1 MLKNFYVSILCLLA
15 LSLPGW
21 AQTIPAQPPAAPPDI
36 APSLEFVANKG
47 QWPAAVRYA
56 AAVPGGHLCLEPG
69 GLRYILLQPLAHP
82 PAKAV
87 ASPVRAAS
95 SAKAKAA
102 AAPPSDAGPAGTGP
116 VQGHQLRI
124 QFVGA
129 DASTALVPA
138 QATGEVRN
146 YLHGSDPSQW
156 ASAVPSYRQVRYQA
170 PWPGIAARF
179 YENETQHLEYDFE
192 LAAGA
197 EASRVQLRY
206 QGASSL
212 TLSADGQLHVGTSVG
227 ELTELA
233 PHAYQLDP
241 ATGQRQA
248 VACRYRLRPERAQVS
263 FELGAY
269 DHGRPLVI
277 DPTVVFSTYSGAKGS
292 NWGFTAT
299 YDAAGNMYSGG
310 IVLDDL
316 YALPSYPTTP
326 GAFQTTFAAVIDIA
340 LIKYNTGVN
349 GAAARVWATYLGGNR
364 ADFPSSLVVNAQN
377 ELIVLGSTSSTNYPT
392 TSGALQ
398 RGFAGGSSVSPFGDA
413 PGSIYQVSNGTDI
426 VVTRLSA
433 DGGSLAASTYLGGS
447 GNDGIAAYNPSLA
460 ARQLPQNY
468 GDALRG
474 DVLTDAQGNIYVASV
489 SGSVNFPVTAA
500 SFGRNY
506 EGGTCDAVVCKLPPA
521 LDRLTWSGFL
531 GGSAADA
538 AYSIQLDP
546 SGNAYVGGGTLSTNL
561 TGTAGG
567 YQTSARGNVD
577 GFVARIAANGSAV
590 QRATYLGTSSYDQA
604 FFVQLGADGGV
615 YVLGQTLGQWPVSTG
630 VYSNPGSRQFIQKLS
645 PDLDK
650 SLLSTVFGSGRSTID
665 ISPTA
670 FLVDQCDRIYA
681 CGWGGDV
688 NGHANPI
695 YTYPGYINQ
704 NGYTHGMP
712 TTPNAVRT
720 TTDTPG
726 AGSDFYLAQ
735 FAPGLAS
742 LSYATFY
749 GDPTFASEGD
759 HVDGGTSRFDPRG
772 VVYAAA
778 CSCFNRNGF
787 PVPPGAYTY
796 APVNGAVSYPAY
808 ATYLCNNA
816 AFKLNFEPTSATVG
830 NDQAVC
836 VNSPAL
842 ALSGQPSGG
851 IWTGPGVSGS
861 VAAGFVFTPSL
872 ALAGTQVLTY
882 TVPGATVAC
891 TASARLTITVDN
903 PKPATATAQA
913 PVCAG
918 SGPVALTGG
927 SPAGGTWTG
936 PGVSGSVAA
945 GFVFT
950 PSPALVGTQVLTYT
964 VTSSAACGGGT
975 SRATV
980 TIVVLTAP
988 TVVLPPD
995 TVLCPGRPQPFRLR
1009 ATPAGGVWSGPGVSA
1024 GNIFTPPALPGTIVL
1039 TYTVNAGTACPV
1051 VATRRVTLLA
1061 QPVLAPVLVPGACV
1075 PSNVAPLV
1083 VHFNQPPGGLPA
1095 DAVLTWYFGDDSTAV
1110 TGSDVT
1116 HTYLRAGTFRP
1127 RVTLSYNQN
1136 RCGQT
1141 LALPPVVVLGMLIPN
1156 VFTPNSDQQ
1165 NDFFAPRI
1173 GGCPP
1178 RLQVFSR
1185 WGQQVYENAA
1195 YQNTWDG
1202 AGLAPGIYYYLLTP
1216 PDGSPAVKGWVE
1228 LVR

>member
-1 MLKNFYVSILCLLA
+1 MPKNFYATIVLLLA
-15 LSLPGW
+15 VNWSGW
-21 AQTIPAQPPAAPPDI
+21 AQNSPVPQPGAPPDT

-69 GLRYILLQPLAHP
+69 GLRYILLQPIEHP
-82 PAKAV
+82 QTKAAASSARAASASAQAKAV
-87 ASPVRAAS
+87 AG
-95 SAKAKAA
+95 
-102 AAPPSDAGPAGTGP
+102 PPNDAVAAGPI
-116 VQGHQLRI
+116 QGHQLRVR
-124 QFVGA
+124 FVGA
-129 DASTALVPA
+129 NASTPLEPA
-138 QATGEVRN
+138 RATSEVRN
-146 YLHGSDPSQW
+146 YLHGNDPSQW
-156 ASAVPSYRQVRYQA
+156 ARAVPSYQQVRYQA

-197 EASRVQLRY
+197 DANRVQLRY
-206 QGASSL
+206 EGASSL
-212 TLSADGQLHVGTSVG
+212 TLSDDGQLHVGTTVG
-227 ELTELA
+227 ALTELA

-241 ATGQRQA
+241 TTGQHQP
-248 VACRYRLRPERAQVS
+248 VACHYRLRAEESQVS

-269 DHGRPLVI
+269 DHRRPLVI

-310 IVLDDL
+310 IVLDDMF
-316 YALPSYPTTP
+316 ALPSYPTTS
-326 GAFQTTFAAVIDIA
+326 GAFQTSFAAVIDIA

-349 GAAARVWATYLGGNR
+349 GAASRVWATYLGGNR

-377 ELIVLGSTSSTNYPT
+377 ELIVLGSTSSTTYPT
-392 TSGALQ
+392 TSGAVQ
-398 RGFAGGSSVSPFGDA
+398 RSFAGGSSVDPFGDA
-413 PGSIYQVSNGTDI
+413 PANIYRVSNGTDI

-447 GNDGIAAYNPSLA
+447 GNDGIAAYSPASS

-489 SGSVNFPVTAA
+489 SGSVGFPVTAG
-500 SFGRNY
+500 FGRNY
-506 EGGTCDAVVCKLPPA
+506 EGGTCDAVVVKLPPA
-521 LDRLTWSGFL
+521 LNRLTWSGFL

-561 TGTAGG
+561 TGTSGG
-567 YQTSARGNVD
+567 YQARALGNVD
-577 GFVARIAANGSAV
+577 GFVARIAADGSAV
-590 QRATYLGTSSYDQA
+590 QRATYLGTAAYDQA
-604 FFVQLGADGGV
+604 FFVQLGSDGGV
-615 YVLGQTLGQWPVSTG
+615 YVLGQTLGEWPVSPG

-688 NGHANPI
+688 NGHAEPI
-695 YTYPGYINQ
+695 YTYPGFINQ

-720 TTDTPG
+720 TPDTPG

-778 CSCFNRNGF
+778 CSCFNRAGF

-796 APVNGAVSYPAY
+796 APINGAVSYPTY
-808 ATYLCNNA
+808 GIYLCNNA

-836 VNSPAL
+836 VNSPAV

-851 IWTGPGVSGS
+851 IWAGPGVSGS
-861 VAAGFVFTPSL
+861 AATGFIFTPSP
-872 ALAGTQVLTY
+872 ALVGAQVLTY
-882 TVPGATVAC
+882 TVPGATSAC
-891 TASARLTITVDN
+891 TASAKLTITVDT
-903 PKPATATAQA
+903 PVPASAKAQA
-913 PVCAG
+913 SVCAG

-927 SPAGGTWTG
+927 SPAGGVWSG

-945 GFVFT
+945 GFFFT
-950 PSPALVGTQVLTYT
+950 PTLALVGPQQLTYT
-964 VTSSAACGGGT
+964 VTSSSACGGGT

-980 TIVVLTAP
+980 SIEVLTAP
-988 TVVLPPD
+988 TVVLPAD
-995 TVLCPGRPQPFRLR
+995 TVLCPGSKQAFRLR
-1009 ATPAGGVWSGPGVSA
+1009 ALPAGGVWSGPGVSA
-1024 GNIFTPPALPGTIVL
+1024 GNIFTPPAVPGTTVL
-1039 TYTVNAGTACPV
+1039 TYTVNASSACPV
-1051 VATRRVTLLA
+1051 VATRRITLLA
-1061 QPVLAPVLVPGACV
+1061 QPVLAPVLVPGTCV
-1075 PSNVAPLV
+1075 PTTVAPLV
-1083 VHFNQPPGGLPA
+1083 VHFNQPANGLPP

-1110 TGSDVT
+1110 TGLDVT
-1116 HTYLRAGTFRP
+1116 HTYLRAGTFHP
-1127 RVTLSYNQN
+1127 RVVLSYNQN

-1141 LALPPVVVLGMLIPN
+1141 LGLPPVEVLGMLIPN

-1202 AGLAPGIYYYLLTP
+1202 TGLAPGIYYYLITP

>member
-1 MLKNFYVSILCLLA
+1 MSKNFYAPILGLLA
-15 LSLPGW
+15 LSLASQ
-21 AQTIPAQPPAAPPDI
+21 AQTAPASLPRFAAAPPDTER
-36 APSLEFVANKG
+36 SLEFVANKG

-69 GLRYILLQPLAHP
+69 GLRYVLLQPIEHP
-82 PAKAV
+82 NT
-87 ASPVRAAS
+87 RAAAS
-95 SAKAKAA
+95 RRPAALASAQANA
-102 AAPPSDAGPAGTGP
+102 AAPPTDGAGPIS
-116 VQGHQLRI
+116 GHQLRVR
-124 QFVGA
+124 FVGA
-129 DASTALVPA
+129 DEATPLEPAL
-138 QATGEVRN
+138 ATGEVRN
-146 YLHGSDPSQW
+146 YLHGSDPAHW

-192 LAAGA
+192 VAAGA
-197 EASRVQLRY
+197 DAGRVQLRY
-206 QGASSL
+206 EGASSL
-212 TLSADGQLHVGTSVG
+212 TLSQDGQLHVGTTVG

-241 ATGQRQA
+241 ATGQRQT
-248 VACRYRLRPERAQVS
+248 VACRYRLHPEEAQVS

-277 DPTVVFSTYSGAKGS
+277 DPTVIFSTYSGARGS

-316 YALPSYPTTP
+316 NALPSFPTTP

-340 LIKYNTGVN
+340 LLKYNTSVN
-349 GAAARVWATYLGGNR
+349 GAASRVWATYLGGNR

-392 TSGALQ
+392 TSGAVQ
-398 RGFAGGSSVSPFGDA
+398 RGFAGGSVVYPFGYA
-413 PGSIYQVSNGTDI
+413 PGTVYAVNDGTDI

-433 DGGSLAASTYLGGS
+433 DGGTLAASTYLGGI
-447 GNDGIAAYNPSLA
+447 GNDGMAAYNPLLN

-489 SGSVNFPVTAA
+489 SGSVGFPVTA
-500 SFGRNY
+500 SGFGRNY
-506 EGGTCDAVVCKLPPA
+506 AGGTCDAVVVKLPPA
-521 LDRLTWSGFL
+521 LNRLTWSGFL

-538 AYSIQLDP
+538 AYSVQLDP
-546 SGNAYVGGGTLSTNL
+546 SGNVYVGGGTLSANL
-561 TGTAGG
+561 PGTTGG
-567 YQTSARGNVD
+567 YQASAQGNVD
-577 GFVARIAANGSAV
+577 GFVARIAADGSAV
-590 QRATYLGTSSYDQA
+590 QRATYLGTSAYDQA

-615 YVLGQTLGQWPVSTG
+615 YVLGQTLGQWPVSPG
-630 VYSNPGSRQFIQKLS
+630 VYSNAGSRQFIQKLS

-650 SLLSTVFGSGRSTID
+650 RLLSTVFGSGRPTLD

-681 CGWGGDV
+681 CGWGGEV
-688 NGHANPI
+688 NGFITPI
-695 YTYPGYINQ
+695 YQYSGFVNQ
-704 NGYTHGMP
+704 NGYTHGLP

-720 TTDTPG
+720 TPDNPA

-742 LSYATFY
+742 LSYATYY
-749 GDPTFASEGD
+749 GDPTLGSEGD

-778 CSCFNRNGF
+778 CSCFNHAGF

-796 APVNGAVSYPAY
+796 APANGALGFGGN
-808 ATYLCNNA
+808 YLCNNA

-830 NDQAVC
+830 NDQTVC
-836 VNSPAL
+836 VNSSPV
-842 ALSGQPSGG
+842 ALSGQPGG
-851 IWTGPGVSGS
+851 GTWTGPGVSGS
-861 VAAGFVFTPSL
+861 VATGFIFTPSP
-872 ALAGTQVLTY
+872 ALAGAQVLTY
-882 TVPGATVAC
+882 TVPGATAAC
-891 TASARLTITVDN
+891 SASARLTITVDN
-903 PKPATATAQA
+903 PVLATATAQA

-927 SPAGGTWTG
+927 SPAGGVWSG

-950 PSPALVGTQVLTYT
+950 PTLALVGPQQLTYT

-988 TVVLPPD
+988 AVVLPPD
-995 TVLCPGRPQPFRLR
+995 TVLCPGRTQAFRLR
-1009 ATPAGGVWSGPGVSA
+1009 ATPAGGVWSGQGVSA
-1024 GNIFTPPALPGTIVL
+1024 GNLFTPPALPGTSVL
-1039 TYTVNAGTACPV
+1039 TYTVNPGTACPV
-1051 VATRRVTLLA
+1051 VATRRITLLA
-1061 QPVLAPVLVPGACV
+1061 QPVLAPVLVPGPCV

-1083 VHFNQPPGGLPA
+1083 VHFNQPAAGLPS

-1110 TGSDVT
+1110 TGLDVT
-1116 HTYLRAGTFRP
+1116 HTYRRAGTFRP
-1127 RVTLSYNQN
+1127 RVVLSYNQS
-1136 RCGQT
+1136 RCGQA
-1141 LALPPVVVLGMLIPN
+1141 LGLPPVEVLGMFVPN
-1156 VFTPNSDQQ
+1156 VFTPNADGQ
-1165 NDFFAPRI
+1165 NDRFMPRI

-1195 YQNTWDG
+1195 YLNTWDG

-1216 PDGSPAVKGWVE
+1216 SDGSPALKGWVE
-1228 LVR
+1228 VVR